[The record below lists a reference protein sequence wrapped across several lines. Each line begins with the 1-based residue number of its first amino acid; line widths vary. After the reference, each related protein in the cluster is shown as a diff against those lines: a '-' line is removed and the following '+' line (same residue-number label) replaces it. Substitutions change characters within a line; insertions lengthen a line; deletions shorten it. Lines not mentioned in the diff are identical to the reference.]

1 MGYRTIRRSC
11 FVCGK
16 EFNIKIRNSDNKILT
31 KCFYAKMP
39 AGHFNY
45 WLYRVEDRKN
55 LLITELVFINK
66 FWMFLGYTKLQRAAV
81 EWIWGIFH
89 RRKIEYWECPSCCKK
104 LSPSCCKKLSI
115 HYEHPKGRYRCNHA
129 VGKGKPEKLTKN
141 WNEVTCK
148 NCLNWRKPNGTKNRK
163 SN

>member
-1 MGYRTIRRSC
+1 MEYRTIRRNC
-11 FVCGK
+11 IVCGK

-31 KCFYAKMP
+31 KCFYAKIP
-39 AGHFNY
+39 ADHFNY
-45 WLYRVEDRKN
+45 WLYRVKDRKN
-55 LLITELVFINK
+55 LLITEPVFINK

-104 LSPSCCKKLSI
+104 LII

-148 NCLNWRKPNGTKNRK
+148 NCLNWRRP
-163 SN
+163 

>member
-104 LSPSCCKKLSI
+104 LSMNIQRGDTDAITQL
-115 HYEHPKGRYRCNHA
+115 GRESQRN
-129 VGKGKPEKLTKN
+129 
-141 WNEVTCK
+141 
-148 NCLNWRKPNGTKNRK
+148 
-163 SN
+163 